1 MRMSERDTGAERRRA
16 QRVDATLALNLHI
29 DIPGMEGAAAP
40 ETINV
45 SSTGVYFRSTR
56 YIEPMTKLSLNFD
69 VPTDGEGTAGPVVCE
84 GIVARVVPEVPAPD
98 TAEYEIAVF
107 FTVIDADSLANLESY
122 IALRLA
128 P

>member
-1 MRMSERDTGAERRRA
+1 MSEHVSGEERRKA
-16 QRVDATLALNLHI
+16 QRVDATLALALHL
-29 DIPGMEGAAAP
+29 DLPAMEGAPPP

-45 SSTGVYFRSTR
+45 SSTGVYFRSVP

-69 VPTDGEGTAGPVVCE
+69 VPTDAEGAIGRVVCE

-98 TAEYEIAVF
+98 ADGYEVAVF
-107 FTVIDADSLANLESY
+107 FTVIDADSLSNLESY

-128 P
+128 S

>member
-1 MRMSERDTGAERRRA
+1 MSEQDSGSERRKA

-29 DIPGMEGAAAP
+29 DLPGMECVAVP

-45 SSTGVYFRSTR
+45 SSTGVYFRSAS

-69 VPTDGEGTAGPVVCE
+69 VPTDGDGATGPVVCE

-98 TAEYEIAVF
+98 AGEYEVAVF
-107 FTVIDADSLANLESY
+107 FTVIDADSLSNLESY

-128 P
+128 S

>member
-1 MRMSERDTGAERRRA
+1 MSGRESGEERRRA

-29 DIPGMEGAAAP
+29 DLPGLEGAAAP

-45 SSTGVYFRSTR
+45 SSTGVYFRSSR
-56 YIEPMTKLSLNFD
+56 FIEPMTKLSLNFD
-69 VPTDGEGTAGPVVCE
+69 VPTDDEGATGPVVCE

-98 TAEYEIAVF
+98 AGDYEVAVF
-107 FTVIDADSLANLESY
+107 FTVIDADSLSNLESY

-128 P
+128 S